1 MKTIHDVDFKGK
13 AVLMRVDFNVP
24 FDDKG
29 TITDNLRIVSE
40 IPTIEYLISKG
51 AKVILCSHLGRPD
64 GKADPKY
71 SLASVATELEKQMK
85 QEVVFSDDDEVVG
98 DKTKKAVEEFK
109 KSDKTVMLLQNVRY
123 RAEEEKNDPTFA
135 KELADLADI
144 FVMDAFGASHRAH
157 ASTVGVADFLPAYG
171 GLLIEREIKYL
182 LEVLDNPERPMTV
195 IIGGKKVSDKIGLIE
210 NVLGKADYILIGG
223 AMAFT
228 FAKAMG
234 YSVGKSIVETDKIDL
249 ANRILESA
257 KTSRAKLLLPV
268 DVAGTTEFSN
278 ETAKY
283 EYKINEIPDDIM
295 GLDIGAETIRIY
307 SEIILKSKTIVLNGP
322 MGVFEM
328 SNYEDGTRLIAQAI
342 ADSESISIIGGG
354 DSAAAIKQ
362 FGLEEKMTH
371 VSTGGGA
378 SLEMLEGKVLPGVK
392 IIL

>member
-1 MKTIHDVDFKGK
+1 MKTIHDVDFQGK
-13 AVLMRVDFNVP
+13 TVLMRVDFNVP
-24 FDDKG
+24 FDEKG

-40 IPTIEYLISKG
+40 VPTITYLVSKG

-71 SLASVATELEKQMK
+71 SLAPVAIELEKQMK
-85 QEVVFSDDDEVVG
+85 QEVGFSDDDQVVG
-98 DKTKKAVEEFK
+98 DKTKNAVEEFK
-109 KSDKTVMLLQNVRY
+109 KSDKTVILLQNVRY
-123 RAEEEKNDPTFA
+123 RAEEEKNDPAFA
-135 KELADLADI
+135 KELAGLADI

-157 ASTVGVADFLPAYG
+157 ASTVGVADYLPVYG

-182 LEVLDNPERPMTV
+182 LEVLDNPEHPMTV

-210 NVLGKADYILIGG
+210 NVLDKADYILIGG

-234 YSVGKSIVETDKIDL
+234 NSVGKSIVETDKIEL
-249 ANRILESA
+249 ANRILQSA

-268 DVAGTTEFSN
+268 DITGTTEFSN
-278 ETAKY
+278 ETAKN
-283 EYKINEIPDDIM
+283 EYKINEIPDNIM

>member
-1 MKTIHDVDFKGK
+1 
-13 AVLMRVDFNVP
+13 
-24 FDDKG
+24 
-29 TITDNLRIVSE
+29 
-40 IPTIEYLISKG
+40 EYLVSKG

-64 GKADPKY
+64 GKADPAY
-71 SLASVATELEKQMK
+71 SLAPVAKELSAQMN
-85 QEVVFSDDDEVVG
+85 QDVLFSDDDEVVG
-98 DKTKKAVEEFK
+98 DKTKQMVESFK
-109 KSDKTVMLLQNVRY
+109 KSNQSVMLLQNVRY
-123 RAEEEKNDPTFA
+123 RPEEEKNDPAFA
-135 KELADLADI
+135 KELASLADI

-157 ASTVGVADFLPAYG
+157 ASTVGVADYLPAYG

-182 LEVLDNPERPMTV
+182 LEVLDQPERPMTV

-210 NVLGKADYILIGG
+210 NVMDKADYILIGG

-234 YSVGKSIVETDKIDL
+234 YSVGKSIVEDDKLDL
-249 ANRILESA
+249 AARIMENA

-268 DVAGTTEFSN
+268 DITGSTEFSN
-278 ETAKY
+278 DTPKG
-283 EYKINEIPDDIM
+283 EYPINAIPAEIM
-295 GLDIGAETIRIY
+295 GLDIGAETILNY
-307 SEIILKSKTIVLNGP
+307 SEVILKSKTIVLNGP

-328 SNYEDGTRLIAQAI
+328 SNYENGTRSIVQAI
-342 ADSESISIIGGG
+342 ADSDSISIIGGG

-362 FGLEEKMTH
+362 FGLEDRMTH

>member
-13 AVLMRVDFNVP
+13 TVLMRVDFNVP

-157 ASTVGVADFLPAYG
+157 ASTVGVADYLPAYG

>member
-1 MKTIHDVDFKGK
+1 
-13 AVLMRVDFNVP
+13 
-24 FDDKG
+24 
-29 TITDNLRIVSE
+29 
-40 IPTIEYLISKG
+40 
-51 AKVILCSHLGRPD
+51 
-64 GKADPKY
+64 
-71 SLASVATELEKQMK
+71 
-85 QEVVFSDDDEVVG
+85 
-98 DKTKKAVEEFK
+98 
-109 KSDKTVMLLQNVRY
+109 
-123 RAEEEKNDPTFA
+123 
-135 KELADLADI
+135 
-144 FVMDAFGASHRAH
+144 MDAFGASHRAH
-157 ASTVGVADFLPAYG
+157 ASTVGVADYLPAYG

>member
-157 ASTVGVADFLPAYG
+157 ASTVGVADYLPAYG

>member
-13 AVLMRVDFNVP
+13 TVLMRVDFNVP

-71 SLASVATELEKQMK
+71 SLAPVAVELEKQMK

-98 DKTKKAVEEFK
+98 DKTKKAVEEFI

-157 ASTVGVADFLPAYG
+157 ASTVGVADYLPAYG

-328 SNYEDGTRLIAQAI
+328 SKYEDGTRLIAQAI

>member
-13 AVLMRVDFNVP
+13 TVLMRVDFNVP

-71 SLASVATELEKQMK
+71 SLAPVAVELEKQMK

-98 DKTKKAVEEFK
+98 DKTKKAVEEFI

>member
-13 AVLMRVDFNVP
+13 TVLMRVDFNVP

-71 SLASVATELEKQMK
+71 SLAPVAVELEKQMK

-98 DKTKKAVEEFK
+98 DKTKKAVEEFI

-157 ASTVGVADFLPAYG
+157 ASTVGVADYLPAYG

>member
-1 MKTIHDVDFKGK
+1 MKTIHDVDFQGK
-13 AVLMRVDFNVP
+13 TVLMRVDFNVP
-24 FDDKG
+24 FDEKG

-40 IPTIEYLISKG
+40 IPTITYLVSKG

-71 SLASVATELEKQMK
+71 SLAPVAVELEKQMK
-85 QEVVFSDDDEVVG
+85 QEVGFSDDDEVVG

-123 RAEEEKNDPTFA
+123 RAEEEKNDPAFA
-135 KELADLADI
+135 KELAGLADI

-157 ASTVGVADFLPAYG
+157 ASTVGVADYLPAYG

-182 LEVLDNPERPMTV
+182 LEVLDNPEHPMTV

-210 NVLGKADYILIGG
+210 NVLDKADYILIGG

-234 YSVGKSIVETDKIDL
+234 NSVGKSIVETDKIEL
-249 ANRILESA
+249 ANRILQSA

-268 DVAGTTEFSN
+268 DITGTTEFSN
-278 ETAKY
+278 ETAKN
-283 EYKINEIPDDIM
+283 EYKINEIPDNIM

>member
-13 AVLMRVDFNVP
+13 TVLMRVDFNVP

-71 SLASVATELEKQMK
+71 SLAPVATELEKQMK
-85 QEVVFSDDDEVVG
+85 QEVIFSDDDEVVG
-98 DKTKKAVEEFK
+98 DKTKKAVDEFK

-157 ASTVGVADFLPAYG
+157 ASTVGVADYLPAYG

>member
-13 AVLMRVDFNVP
+13 TVLMRVDFNVP

-71 SLASVATELEKQMK
+71 SLAPVAVELEKQMK

-98 DKTKKAVEEFK
+98 DKTKKAVEEFI

-157 ASTVGVADFLPAYG
+157 ASTVGVADYLPAYG

-257 KTSRAKLLLPV
+257 KTSRAKLLLPA

-278 ETAKY
+278 ETAKN

>member
-1 MKTIHDVDFKGK
+1 MKTIHDVEFKGK

-157 ASTVGVADFLPAYG
+157 ASTVGVADYLPAYG

-328 SNYEDGTRLIAQAI
+328 SKYEDGTRLIAQAI